1 MSISPMIVYVVD
13 DDLDFARG
21 LDHLFRSSGFQPQSF
36 NAGQVFLDAYPKLRP
51 GCLFV
56 DLAMSGMSGLE
67 LLKQLRAA
75 GCRWPVVV
83 LTGHGSTLNAA
94 DAIHA
99 GAFAFLEKPPREIEV
114 LAMARKAQAYL
125 SAAPQMMYD
134 EEIAQRIQRLSRRE
148 REVFDGVLQGLL
160 NKQIAA
166 QLGISESTVKSARR
180 TLLDRMRAETS
191 LELIAMALRAG
202 VTIKTRS

>member
-1 MSISPMIVYVVD
+1 MSIAPMIVYVVD
-13 DDLDFARG
+13 DDLDFAEG
-21 LDHLFRSSGFQPQSF
+21 LDHLFRASGVQPQSF
-36 NAGQVFLDAYPKLRP
+36 NAGQTFLDAYPKLRP

-56 DLAMSGMSGLE
+56 DLAMPGMSGLA
-67 LLKQLRAA
+67 LLKELRAA
-75 GCRWPVVV
+75 GCRWPVII

-94 DAIHA
+94 EAIQA

-125 SAAPQMMYD
+125 SAAPQLMYD